1 MNETKSVIDFEDEV
15 IAAVKN
21 GVQKRD
27 DIINKILVQ
36 FEGYVNKFQKET
48 DLDRE
53 VLYDI
58 YVDTVLQVLDHIE
71 NDKFQRKSKLSTYLF
86 RIYYFKVIDEIRKL
100 SSENIIYT
108 DDLPDYPDPLLN
120 AVNRLELSDTM
131 LRVKRVLDTMSP
143 ECKEFIMNWGYLGYD
158 LEELRKRMNFDNSIK
173 FSKFKFNCIKKFR
186 ELWEVLPE

>member
-71 NDKFQRKSKLSTYLF
+71 NDKFHRKSKLSTYLF

-100 SSENIIYT
+100 SSENITYT